1 MRRLGSGGVARYAR
15 SPINIFPSA
24 VLREASRQIAA
35 EIRAATSR
43 QATNACAWCCR
54 NPRCTQTRSDALL
67 LAFRS
72 LDRASPRLSGCARGS
87 PSAHCSAKLA
97 ISAAFRKNRYRF
109 DATKNAFKSEQ
120 KTNEINTLHRRLHD
134 HIEMQTVAFCTEN
147 KTTSRQCGAQPL

>member
-1 MRRLGSGGVARYAR
+1 MHARGVVETLDVRKHAATRCFSRFEASTVRLLD
-15 SPINIFPSA
+15 FQA
-24 VLREASRQIAA
+24 VLEA
-35 EIRAATSR
+35 
-43 QATNACAWCCR
+43 
-54 NPRCTQTRSDALL
+54 
-67 LAFRS
+67 
-72 LDRASPRLSGCARGS
+72 

-109 DATKNAFKSEQ
+109 DATKSAFKSEQ